1 MRPNALSK
9 MIQNMSIRGYYRSML
24 FPTFFLAG
32 CASGLNDN
40 IVSGLM
46 KTFHTFQSE
55 SGENHF
61 V

>member
-1 MRPNALSK
+1 MT
-9 MIQNMSIRGYYRSML
+9 IRGYYRSML
-24 FPTFFLAG
+24 FPTFFLGG

-46 KTFHTFQSE
+46 KTFHTFQNE
-55 SGENHF
+55 SGENHI